1 MHNSKTEFFSV
12 SLQTK
17 IDLQKMRVKPLSLL
31 VIITILLS
39 SCGEYNKILKSND
52 RDVKYTYA
60 KKYFEE
66 KKYSRSIT
74 LLEELFTHFKGT
86 DKGEESLYLLGQSYY
101 NSKDYLSATEIFTTY
116 YSTYPRGEYAESSLF
131 YAAYGMYLDSPDPR
145 LDQSKTYKAIS
156 EFQRYIEEYPQ
167 TERAEQAREYMF
179 ELQDKLALKELKAA
193 QLYLNLGNYRG
204 NNYES
209 AVITARE
216 ALKSYPFSQYNEEYQ
231 MVILRA
237 RFEYALNSTLETQ
250 PERFR
255 MVVDEYFNYKN
266 SFPEGKHS
274 KEAEKYYN
282 RAQAEIDKLPS

>member
-1 MHNSKTEFFSV
+1 
-12 SLQTK
+12 
-17 IDLQKMRVKPLSLL
+17 MRIKPLSLL
-31 VIITILLS
+31 LVITILLT

-60 KKYFEE
+60 QKYFEE

-74 LLEELFTHFKGT
+74 LLEELISYFKGT
-86 DKGEESLYLLGQSYY
+86 DKAEESLYLLGQSYY

-116 YSTYPRGEYAESSLF
+116 YNMYPKGEYAESSLF
-131 YAAYGMYLDSPDPR
+131 YAAYGMYLDSPDER

-156 EFQRYIEEYPQ
+156 EFQRYMEEYPQ
-167 TERAEQAREYMF
+167 TERAEQAKGYMF
-179 ELQDKLALKELKAA
+179 ELQDKLALKELRAA

-216 ALKSYPFSQYNEEYQ
+216 ALKNYPFSQYNEEYQ
-231 MVILRA
+231 MIILRS
-237 RFEYALNSTLETQ
+237 RYEYAVNSTYEMQ

-274 KEAEKYYN
+274 KEAEKYYA
-282 RAQAEIDKLPS
+282 RAQSYIEKLPS